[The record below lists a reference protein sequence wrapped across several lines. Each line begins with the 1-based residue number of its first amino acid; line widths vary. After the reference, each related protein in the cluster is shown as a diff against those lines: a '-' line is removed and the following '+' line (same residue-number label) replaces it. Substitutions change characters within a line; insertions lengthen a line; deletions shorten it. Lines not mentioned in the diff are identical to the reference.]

1 MRKLHTAILASAI
14 LLAGCG
20 PTSKSAPSEPTAE
33 PTPEIKTYAVGE
45 SVKAGDFEFTLRS
58 VEERAKASDN
68 PFADPAGPG
77 ELFVVAKL
85 AVKNLGSKPADTSEI
100 PQVQLQDPEGTAY
113 SEDMMNSS
121 LASTDEGLDVQ
132 SEINPGVTYRSAVA
146 WKVAKGAFDPTT
158 WKIVVSADP
167 AFEYRLK

>member
-14 LLAGCG
+14 LLTGCG
-20 PTSKSAPSEPTAE
+20 PTSEGATSEATSEPA
-33 PTPEIKTYAVGE
+33 PETKIYAVGE
-45 SVKAGDFEFTLRS
+45 SVKAGEFEFTLRS

-77 ELFVVAKL
+77 EVFVVAKL
-85 AVKNLGSKPADTSEI
+85 AIKNTGSKPADTSDAPE
-100 PQVQLQDPEGTAY
+100 VQLLDPNGTAY
-113 SEDMMNSS
+113 SEDTMNSS